1 MVQII
6 LHFLITYFVNGYR
19 PLKTFI
25 GLAQHPLS
33 LQTPQVLEIDHHSI
47 LSANPV
53 ATLVLDD
60 SVPAPE
66 STSLPIP
73 DASILANATFVMLC
87 KNDELEGVVSSVR
100 QLEDRFN
107 RGYGYPWVFLNDQPF
122 TEEFKERVA
131 VLSDSPMHFGLV
143 PSEQWN
149 QPDWIDEGKALA
161 SRVKMMSQGIIYAG
175 SVPYRNMCRFNS
187 GFFYRHELMKPY
199 RYYWR
204 VEPNV
209 KYFCDLG
216 YDPFKFMQENNK
228 VYGFTI
234 SLVEWVQTIPSLWET
249 VKEFVG
255 LHYEYLHPENSLNF
269 LSNDN
274 GTHYNLCHFWSN
286 FEIGDMDFWRGD
298 AYSKFFDYL
307 EAKGGFYYERWGDA
321 PVHSIAAIVMNPS
334 NIVQLARSGTT
345 VTVPAILERHSTNL
359 YNLILHSIFGLG
371 WCREVRMRLKLSQHL
386 VGNNSVALLHIDHLL
401 HHLHPLS
408 SLSFAAGQS
417 SKMMTPLRYVVLVL
431 GIIISLHYILSFTHE
446 GYGQATSL
454 SNIKQKITSGGPH
467 VPPYKVPLAE
477 DYYLKP
483 NITSPQGRKANATI
497 VMLARNGDINGVTF
511 SMKQLREQLGI
522 RKITDYPVCF
532 SLNRCVVNLLP
543 PKDSQ
548 LRFSALHIRN
558 LSDSVLL
565 LPFNDGSALI
575 HDIKNCVLVLG
586 CHQFR
591 MHTSTHVDV
600 YLRIKSNPIIETC
613 SNIRFGM
620 YPAPLAPQLLQESPQ
635 PPFTVQDFSHIRAT
649 PSPNFS
655 LIGEKLGNEIKPWPT
670 EPVTEGEDLAN
681 ILVGLLPE
689 TAPSP

>member
-1 MVQII
+1 
-6 LHFLITYFVNGYR
+6 
-19 PLKTFI
+19 
-25 GLAQHPLS
+25 
-33 LQTPQVLEIDHHSI
+33 
-47 LSANPV
+47 
-53 ATLVLDD
+53 
-60 SVPAPE
+60 
-66 STSLPIP
+66 
-73 DASILANATFVMLC
+73 MLC

-143 PSEQWN
+143 PAEQWN

-321 PVHSIAAIVMNPS
+321 PVHSIAV
-334 NIVQLARSGTT
+334 
-345 VTVPAILERHSTNL
+345 
-359 YNLILHSIFGLG
+359 
-371 WCREVRMRLKLSQHL
+371 
-386 VGNNSVALLHIDHLL
+386 
-401 HHLHPLS
+401 
-408 SLSFAAGQS
+408 SLFA
-417 SKMMTPLRYVVLVL
+417 SK
-431 GIIISLHYILSFTHE
+431 
-446 GYGQATSL
+446 
-454 SNIKQKITSGGPH
+454 
-467 VPPYKVPLAE
+467 
-477 DYYLKP
+477 
-483 NITSPQGRKANATI
+483 
-497 VMLARNGDINGVTF
+497 
-511 SMKQLREQLGI
+511 KQLH
-522 RKITDYPVCF
+522 F
-532 SLNRCVVNLLP
+532 
-543 PKDSQ
+543 
-548 LRFSALHIRN
+548 
-558 LSDSVLL
+558 
-565 LPFNDGSALI
+565 FNDIGYRHESFQHCPIGQEWYDGHCSCNPRETFDNHPNSCTKKFLALFP
-575 HDIKNCVLVLG
+575 DNT
-586 CHQFR
+586 
-591 MHTSTHVDV
+591 TSSV
-600 YLRIKSNPIIETC
+600 
-613 SNIRFGM
+613 
-620 YPAPLAPQLLQESPQ
+620 
-635 PPFTVQDFSHIRAT
+635 
-649 PSPNFS
+649 
-655 LIGEKLGNEIKPWPT
+655 T
-670 EPVTEGEDLAN
+670 EPLDQSV
-681 ILVGLLPE
+681 
-689 TAPSP
+689 